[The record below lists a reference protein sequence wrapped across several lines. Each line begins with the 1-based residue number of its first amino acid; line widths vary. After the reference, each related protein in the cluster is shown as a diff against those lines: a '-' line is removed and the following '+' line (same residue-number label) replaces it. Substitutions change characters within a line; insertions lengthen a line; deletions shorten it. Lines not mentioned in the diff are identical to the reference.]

1 MQSPSDYAAREFGT
15 LSDLVRLQAASRPDK
30 IAVIDSRRSI
40 SYRRFDALVDRIAA
54 SLQRDGT
61 AKGGV
66 AAICAASSISYA
78 AVFIG
83 TLRAGAVISPLAP
96 SSTGEQLAR
105 QLADSGAT
113 HLFLDAATQ
122 ATIGDLLR
130 DTGIRLVG
138 LDADTSAVTL
148 EEWLVPEGVA
158 PQPVSIEPQDPF
170 NIIYSSGTTGV
181 PKGIV
186 QPHGMRWRHCVPQ
199 DCVPQD
205 PPGFGPD
212 AVTLL
217 ATPLYSN
224 TTLVTFIPTLAG
236 GGTLVLMLKF
246 EPLAY
251 LELAQTHRVTHTML
265 VPVQYRRLM
274 ECERFGDFDLSSFVT
289 KFCTSA
295 PFPAELKREV
305 LERWPGE
312 LVEFFGMTEGG
323 GSCVLEAHLHP
334 DKLHTVGKPMQ
345 GHKFLV
351 VDENGEEVPSGKIGE
366 IVGHSATV
374 MTGYHNRPEETEKT
388 MWRRSDSLLY
398 IRTGDLGHVDE
409 DGFVTVV
416 GRKKD
421 LIVSG
426 GFNIYPSDI
435 EAVIDTHPDVV
446 ESAVVGVPS
455 PRWGETPVAFVVARG
470 EVEAGT
476 LRDWVNERVGKTQ
489 RLADLRLVD
498 ILPRSAIGKVLKT
511 ALAARYRENA
521 KRVPDTS
528 STGGSNE

>member
-1 MQSPSDYAAREFGT
+1 MQSPSDYAARDFGT
-15 LSDLVRLQAASRPDK
+15 FSDFVRLQATARPDK
-30 IAVIDSRRSI
+30 IAVIDGRRSV
-40 SYRRFDALVDRIAA
+40 SYRRFDTLVDRIAA
-54 SLQRDGT
+54 SLQRDGV

-66 AAICAASSISYA
+66 AAICAASSVSYA

-105 QLADSGAT
+105 QLADAGAT
-113 HLFLDAATQ
+113 HLFLDAATRT
-122 ATIGDLLR
+122 TIGDLLR
-130 DTGIRLVG
+130 DTGIRLIA
-138 LDADTSAVTL
+138 LDPDTNAVPL

-186 QPHGMRWRHCVPQ
+186 QPHGMRWRHCVL
-199 DCVPQD
+199 QD

-217 ATPLYSN
+217 STPLYSN
-224 TTLVTFIPTLAG
+224 TTLVSFIPTLAG
-236 GGTLVLMLKF
+236 GGTLVLMPKF

-251 LELAQTHRVTHTML
+251 LELAQSHRVTHTML

-274 ECERFGDFDLSSFVT
+274 ECERFDDFDLSSFVT

-305 LERWPGE
+305 LERWPGG
-312 LVEFFGMTEGG
+312 LVEFYGMTEGG
-323 GSCVLEAHLHP
+323 GSCMLEAHLHP
-334 DKLHTVGKPMQ
+334 DKLHTVGRPIQ
-345 GHKFLV
+345 GHTMLV
-351 VDENGEEVPSGKIGE
+351 VDENSQEVPPGQIGE
-366 IVGHSATV
+366 IVSHSATV
-374 MTGYHNRPEETEKT
+374 MTGYHNRPEETAKT
-388 MWRRSDSLLY
+388 LWRRPDGLLY
-398 IRTGDLGHVDE
+398 IRTGDLGHVDG

-421 LIVSG
+421 MIVSG

-435 EAVIDTHPDVV
+435 EAVINTHPDVV

-455 PRWGETPVAFVVARG
+455 PRWGETPVAFVVPRTNAA
-470 EVEAGT
+470 VDVDT
-476 LRDWVNERVGKTQ
+476 LRDWVNDRVGKTQ
-489 RLADLRLVD
+489 RLAELRRVE

-511 ALAARYRENA
+511 ELAARYKESQ
-521 KRVPDTS
+521 KRAAETS
-528 STGGSNE
+528 SAGALDE